1 MRKWSFIL
9 LCVVVQNSIAQNKTT
24 LYLIRHAEKADQSAD
39 PELSPVGAARAVK
52 WVNYF
57 EKTPIDM
64 FYSTNYKRTQQTCA
78 PIAVSKK
85 KEIQVYQ
92 PEGLD
97 LQKLIED
104 HPGKTILIVGHSN
117 SIPKHINQLLGN
129 ATYETIPDSEFGR
142 LYIVTSNNGKITTEL
157 IQL

>member
-9 LCVVVQNSIAQNKTT
+9 VFMVVQNCLAQGKTI
-24 LYLIRHAEKADQSAD
+24 LYLIRHAEKADQSTD
-39 PELSPVGAARAVK
+39 PELSPAGIARAAK
-52 WVNYF
+52 WTAYF
-57 EKTPIDM
+57 EKTPIDK
-64 FYSTNYKRTQQTCA
+64 FYSTNYKRTQQTCT
-78 PIAVSKK
+78 PIAASKK
-85 KEIQVYQ
+85 KEVQVYK
-92 PEGLD
+92 PEELG
-97 LQKLIED
+97 LQKLIGD
-104 HPGKTILIVGHSN
+104 HPGKTIVIVGHSN